1 MSKLSVK
8 FDNANQKITNS
19 DCCSKGIV
27 LSFKVD
33 NMIPGIQYNCMLEDI
48 SGGVAVFK
56 PNNFNITGTQISE
69 SFMVVGE
76 LKGSRVH
83 VIKITIVNNND
94 PNNIVEDIL
103 TLECGDPKFFDV
115 SFEQNNVIIDC
126 GGYDNSLIGRIDNLI
141 TGNRYSYTFSTINA
155 NEGANTKFTPASGTI
170 IATTDIENINTL
182 VGYTGR
188 SRSVIVKLTITDQY
202 NNFTNSTLAT
212 LKCK

>member
-8 FDNANQKITNS
+8 FDTINQKINNS
-19 DCCSKGIV
+19 DCCPKGII

-33 NMIPGIQYNCMLEDI
+33 NMVPGVQYNCTLEDI
-48 SGGVAVFK
+48 GGGTAVFK

-69 SFMVVGE
+69 NFMVVAE
-76 LKGSRVH
+76 LKDSRVH
-83 VIKITIVNNND
+83 VIKITVVNNND
-94 PNNIVEDIL
+94 QANIVEDIL
-103 TLECGDPKFFDV
+103 TLECGDPKFFNV
-115 SFEQNNVIIDC
+115 SFEQNNVVIDC
-126 GGYDNSLIGRIDNLI
+126 GGYDNSLIGKVDNLI
-141 TGNRYSYTFSTINA
+141 TGNRYNYVFSTINA
-155 NEGANTKFTPASGTI
+155 NESGNTKFTPASGTI

-182 VGYTGR
+182 VGYAGR